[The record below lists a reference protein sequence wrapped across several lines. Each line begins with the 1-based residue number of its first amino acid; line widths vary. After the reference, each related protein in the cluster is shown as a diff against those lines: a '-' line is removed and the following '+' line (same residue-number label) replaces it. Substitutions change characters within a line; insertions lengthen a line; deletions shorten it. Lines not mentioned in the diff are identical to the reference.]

1 MAKKTT
7 TYYNF
12 LAPSSLSFKLLH
24 KGRNMIIR
32 FSTPYNSASRFMT
45 TDKELADKIMEHRWF
60 RKGLIKLQEEVIDHN
75 QVIEEDQSPAVPLA
89 KKPTYTVG
97 KMKMGS
103 SIPPQ
108 ALKAGTK
115 KPTYTVGKMKMG
127 SSIPPQ
133 ALKAGTKTTGIKT
146 AKKEVSKTENA
157 DEGNTDLEAA
167 VNDVNQDTGEVDTGT
182 DENMDTSAE
191 DTTVEND
198 QDAEM
203 TLESVETFMEAKE
216 YLVKVHGVDGRKI
229 KSNSKLAEVCAELGI
244 EFPNFSFK

>member
-108 ALKAGTK
+108 AF
-115 KPTYTVGKMKMG
+115 
-127 SSIPPQ
+127 
-133 ALKAGTKTTGIKT
+133 KAGTKTTGIKT

-157 DEGNTDLEAA
+157 DEGNTDLEAT

-182 DENMDTSAE
+182 DENLDTSAE